1 MGLGGPVIGLVILLV
16 AAALL
21 IGAAAGFVIALR
33 LVPLMLARATD
44 AQLDRLA
51 DKVREHAD
59 GAG

>member
-1 MGLGGPVIGLVILLV
+1 MTGLVILLV

-33 LVPLMLARATD
+33 LVPLILARATD